1 MPKGSGLTKPLKL
14 SAALAD
20 IVGKKEVRYL
30 LKDHHM
36 FSRKNNSKFLQN
48 CLFFAIN

>member
-20 IVGKKEVRYL
+20 IVGKKEVRYY
-30 LKDHHM
+30 
-36 FSRKNNSKFLQN
+36 F
-48 CLFFAIN
+48 C

>member
-20 IVGKKEVRYL
+20 LVGKKEVRYYQFCTSL
-30 LKDHHM
+30 HM
-36 FSRKNNSKFLQN
+36 FSQKTNSEFSKN
-48 CLFFAIN
+48 